1 MFTHIKP
8 SRLCFS
14 GGGIK
19 TISYIGALEALQ
31 EADLLIS
38 IREYIGV
45 SAGAFIGFC
54 LTIGYSLTEMRQIMN
69 ETDFSE
75 IRSIDPEKLFEYDEH
90 FGVDDGEGL
99 VAFVCDLLKRKGLPE
114 NMCFKDL
121 GGSISLRIFAT
132 DLNELT
138 PREFSRKL
146 TPQVRIVDALRASMA
161 LPFYFTP
168 VRDPIT
174 GNLLTDGG
182 VLSNYPIVHLTPF
195 EAQSSIG
202 FVFDDHQNHKADI
215 KNLLGYLHQVMSCFW
230 INENIVTYSRYAK
243 NTIIIPCSSYSSWNF
258 EISDEDKEGLV
269 SAGRKA
275 AKTYIESLN
284 RSPKILRRR
293 SVS

>member
-8 SRLCFS
+8 IRLCFS

-19 TISYIGALEALQ
+19 TISYIGALEVLQ
-31 EADLLIS
+31 EAKLLIS
-38 IREYIGV
+38 IREYLGV
-45 SAGAFIGFC
+45 SAGAFVAFC
-54 LTIGYSLTEMRQIMN
+54 LAIGYSLTEMLEIMN
-69 ETDFSE
+69 QTDFGE

-90 FGVDDGEGL
+90 FGIDDGEGL
-99 VAFVCDLLKRKGLPE
+99 VLFVSGLLKRKGFSE

-121 GGSISLRIFAT
+121 DANISLRIFAT
-132 DLNELT
+132 DLNELA

-182 VLSNYPIVHLTPF
+182 VLSNYPIVHLTSF
-195 EAQSSIG
+195 EAQSTIG
-202 FVFDDHQNHKADI
+202 FVFDDHENHKANI
-215 KNLLGYLHQVMSCFW
+215 ESLLGYLHQVMSCFW
-230 INENIVTYSRYAK
+230 INENISTYSRYAK
-243 NTIIIPCSSYSSWNF
+243 NTIIIPCASYNSWNF
-258 EISDEDKEGLV
+258 EVSDKDKEFLV
-269 SAGRKA
+269 ASGKRA
-275 AKTYIESLN
+275 AKNYLESFTK
-284 RSPKILRRR
+284 SPKILRRR